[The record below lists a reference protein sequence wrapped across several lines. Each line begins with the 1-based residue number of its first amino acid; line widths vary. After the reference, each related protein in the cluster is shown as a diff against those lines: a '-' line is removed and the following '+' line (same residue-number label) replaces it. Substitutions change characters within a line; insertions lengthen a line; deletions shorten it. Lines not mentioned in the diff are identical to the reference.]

1 MSWLQ
6 LETVVGQQ
14 RPETLEPIL
23 EELGATA
30 VWFRDAGEE
39 PILEP
44 KPGETPLWSATIVAA
59 LFPRDTDTKMLAA
72 ALADFVDGSALRFT
86 HIDERDWQADWQRTL
101 RPMHFGGRLWVV
113 PDGVAFD
120 EPGVSV
126 RMTPGLAFGTGE
138 HPTTAMCLKWLESQP
153 LAGCKVLDYG
163 CGSGLLAIASL
174 ALGADEACTVDIDSQ
189 ALAATRDNA
198 AKNSCLESMVVC
210 GPEEIEPGRQYDV
223 LVANILSGTL
233 IELGPAISKLLQ
245 PNARLAL
252 SGILEDQ
259 AEAVC
264 TAWSDW
270 ADLDKGMQDQNW
282 VLLTGR
288 KRGIQD

>member
-6 LETVVGQQ
+6 LETIIGQQ
-14 RPETLEPIL
+14 RPETLEPVL

-59 LFPRDTDTKMLAA
+59 LFPEDTDPEMLAA
-72 ALADFVDGSALRFT
+72 ALQDVVEGSELSFT
-86 HIDERDWQADWQRTL
+86 RIDERDWQADWQKTL
-101 RPMHFGGRLWVV
+101 RPLRFGDRLWVV
-113 PDGVAFD
+113 PDGIAFNK
-120 EPGVSV
+120 PGIGV

-138 HPTTAMCLKWLESQP
+138 HPTTAMCLNWLESQP
-153 LAGCKVLDYG
+153 LSGCSVLDYG

-174 ALGADEACTVDIDSQ
+174 ALGADEACAVDIDAQ
-189 ALAATRDNA
+189 ALAATRNNA
-198 AKNSCLESMVVC
+198 EKNSCSEKLVVC
-210 GPEEIEPGRQYDV
+210 CPEEIAAGRQYDV

-233 IELGPAISKLLQ
+233 IELGPVISKLLHS
-245 PNARLAL
+245 NARLAL

-264 TAWSDW
+264 AAWSDW
-270 ADLDKGMQDQNW
+270 AALKTSMQDQNW

-288 KRGIQD
+288 KHGIEG

>member
-6 LETVVGQQ
+6 LETVIGQQ

-59 LFPRDTDTKMLAA
+59 LFPQDTDPRMLTA
-72 ALADFVDGSALRFT
+72 ALADFVDGSELRFT
-86 HIDERDWQADWQRTL
+86 RIDERNWHADWQRTL
-101 RPMHFGGRLWVV
+101 RPVRFGKQLWVV

-120 EPGVSV
+120 EPGIRV

-138 HPTTAMCLKWLESQP
+138 HPTTAMCLQWLESQP
-153 LAGCKVLDYG
+153 LSGCAVLDYG
-163 CGSGLLAIASL
+163 CGSGLLAIASV
-174 ALGADEACTVDIDSQ
+174 ALGAEEACAVDIDAQ
-189 ALAATRDNA
+189 ALDASRDNA
-198 AKNSCLESMVVC
+198 TKNGCAARVVVC
-210 GPEEIEPGRQYDV
+210 GPEEIETGRQYDV

-233 IELGPAISKLLQ
+233 IELGPVISKLLQ

-259 AEAVC
+259 AAAVC
-264 TAWSDW
+264 AAWSGW
-270 ADLDKGMQDQNW
+270 AELNTSMQDQNW

-288 KRGIQD
+288 KRGIQG